1 MSQIIES
8 SQARGFVTI
17 DSIVR
22 SALMDIGAGM
32 ERYEVFRHW
41 CLEGYKDFN
50 FDLAQEVKTVVLDL
64 TAWKAVS
71 LPLDYVDF
79 VLIGVIVDNK
89 IRVFTHDD
97 RISLYRPDG
106 DEDGIT
112 DPIVTT
118 ASPDVPADVPFYFWN
133 VVNSQGE
140 DAGQLY
146 GLTVKHNGQGYY
158 KFNTERREIQFSP
171 AVDGNTKIYLEY
183 ISDGV
188 NPNAQT
194 VVNVYAAKLLKLY
207 IHWSRLKFSKSAN
220 QAQIQRAMDDYNKE
234 LFKVQN
240 RIQKITVE
248 DVLETMR
255 DAYALVKTV

>member
-1 MSQIIES
+1 MSQIQEIDIP
-8 SQARGFVTI
+8 RGVVTL
-17 DSIVR
+17 DSVIR
-22 SALMDIGAGM
+22 SYLMDFGAGL
-32 ERYEVFRHW
+32 ERYEQGKHW
-41 CLEGYKDFN
+41 ILEGYKEFN
-50 FDLAQEVKTVVLDL
+50 FDLAAEIKTVALDL
-64 TAWKAVS
+64 TAWKAIS

-79 VLIGVIVDNK
+79 VVIGVVIDNK

-97 RISLYRPDG
+97 RISLYRPDD
-106 DEDGIT
+106 DEDGVT

-118 ASPDVPADVPFYFWN
+118 ASPDIPADVPFYFWN
-133 VVNSQGE
+133 AVNSQGE
-140 DAGQLY
+140 DTGQLY

-194 VVNVYAAKLLKLY
+194 VVNAYAAKLLKLY
-207 IHWSRLKFSKSAN
+207 GHWMRHTFSKSSTMAEKALAKDMY
-220 QAQIQRAMDDYNKE
+220 QKE
-234 LFKVQN
+234 FFKVQN
-240 RIQKITVE
+240 RIQKVTVD
-248 DVLETMR
+248 DVLEVMR

>member
-1 MSQIIES
+1 MSEITEETRQ
-8 SQARGFVTI
+8 RGFVTL

-22 SALMDIGAGM
+22 SALMDIGESM
-32 ERYEVFRHW
+32 SRYEQFKHFAIEAYR
-41 CLEGYKDFN
+41 DFH
-50 FDLAQEVKTVVLDL
+50 FDMAQSVKTVQLSL
-64 TAWKAVS
+64 SAWKAINI
-71 LPLDYVDF
+71 PIDMVDW
-79 VLIGVIVDNK
+79 VMIGVVVDNK
-89 IRVFTHDD
+89 IRAFTNDD
-97 RISLYRPDG
+97 RISLYRPDD
-106 DEDGIT
+106 DEDGVT
-112 DPIVTT
+112 DDIVTT

-146 GLTVKHNGQGYY
+146 GLTVKHNGQGYF
-158 KFNTERREIQFSP
+158 KMNPERKEIQFSP
-171 AVDGNTKIYLEY
+171 AVDSNTKIYLEY
-183 ISDGV
+183 ISDGID
-188 NPNAQT
+188 PNAQT
-194 VVNVYAAKLLKLY
+194 VVHIYAAKLIKNY
-207 IHWSRLKFSKSAN
+207 IHWSRVKFSKSAN